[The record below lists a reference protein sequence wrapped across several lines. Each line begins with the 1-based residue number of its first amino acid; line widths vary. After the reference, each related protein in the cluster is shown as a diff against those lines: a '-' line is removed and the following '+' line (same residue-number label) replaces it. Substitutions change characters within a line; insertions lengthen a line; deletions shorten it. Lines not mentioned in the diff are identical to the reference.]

1 MQTRKTGPQIAILGV
16 GQLGSRYVQGLL
28 SGSKALNI
36 WLRDPAI
43 NSIAAFDSWRN
54 TYGIDVGRHFVR
66 FSLNNQESPDH
77 FDLVISATTADVRY
91 ESLNAFLD
99 GKTFDYLILE
109 KLLTTGLED
118 LEDLT
123 KLVQRGKECW
133 VNHPMRLFL
142 HYQKLKTRLHAVDR
156 MEMVVEGTDWNLASN
171 SSHYCDLLR
180 WLTNEQLVEI
190 DCSLIEREWRNSKRL
205 SFLEFTGMLKYHY
218 SGGSE
223 LVMESRR
230 IAENEPFSPVK
241 IGIRSSLGYVTI
253 DEQAGTARGSLLEE
267 DLEGEFLLQSN
278 LTSDLVS
285 SILATG
291 QCGLPRFQDVRDDH
305 AIYLRELLAYQG
317 KIHLNSSQ
325 NVRIT

>member
-1 MQTRKTGPQIAILGV
+1 MKIGKNDPKIAILGV

-28 SGSKALNI
+28 SGSNALNI

-43 NSIAAFDSWRN
+43 NSRSAFDSWRN

-66 FSLNNQESPDH
+66 FSLNNQDSPDH

-109 KLLTTGLED
+109 KVLTTGLED
-118 LEDLT
+118 LEDLA
-123 KLVQRGKECW
+123 KLAQRGKECW

-142 HYQKLKTRLHAVDR
+142 HYQKLKTELQIYDPID
-156 MEMVVEGTDWNLASN
+156 MVVEGTDWNMASN

-190 DCSLIEREWRNSKRL
+190 DCALIEREWRNSKRV
-205 SFLEFTGMLKYHY
+205 SFLDFTGVLTYRF
-218 SGGSE
+218 SEGSE
-223 LVMESRR
+223 LVLRSKR
-230 IAENEPFSPVK
+230 IAENESFSPVK
-241 IGIRSSLGYVTI
+241 ISIRSSLGHVTI
-253 DEQAGTARGSLLEE
+253 NEEVGTVRASWLEE
-267 DLEGEFLLQSN
+267 DLKGDYLLQSN
-278 LTSDLVS
+278 LTSNLVG

-291 QCGLPRFQDVRDDH
+291 QCGLPKFKDVRDDH
-305 AIYLRELLAYQG
+305 ALYLQELLAYRA
-317 KIHLNSSQ
+317 KVHLNSSRH
-325 NVRIT
+325 VRIT